1 MFLKQE
7 TKQKLLEKTGSIRLY
22 VIASLECTNLT
33 SLPVENELFW
43 NTSKNSVGQ
52 WHQNIPLSSQLS

>member
-22 VIASLECTNLT
+22 VIASLAMQKSDFGARGERAVL
-33 SLPVENELFW
+33 EY
-43 NTSKNSVGQ
+43 
-52 WHQNIPLSSQLS
+52 